1 MSTYLTLADAVEIVP
16 VAQITLRRA
25 IKRGDL
31 TAYRIG
37 GKLLIRPDDL
47 DRWIQAHREP
57 APMPRPKRT
66 TAGAAT
72 LLDNALQKALD
83 KQEAA

>member
-1 MSTYLTLADAVEIVP
+1 MSTYLTLADATEIVP

-47 DRWIQAHREP
+47 EVWIQAHRV
-57 APMPRPKRT
+57 ASPMPKPQRT
-66 TAGAAT
+66 KGGSAT